1 MRKGAIISLSLVILF
16 FLPSVIPMDGS
27 SMPAAVMPTPFDS
40 QGLLADSSGPYTGK
54 GGALDVS
61 FQGSFTTNTSTWSAT
76 GQSYA
81 ADYTLGTSFSVQNA
95 STVSWTAYVSVSP
108 PAEVEDVSFSVDY
121 PRLEW
126 IPTAVTDPLGVSK
139 TYSADWTFSLGV
151 LTVSSTAVTTYGLW
165 KVEFLGGNH
174 LYDMLF
180 DVGGGPEVITATYD
194 IGQDLEII
202 GTSSFIN
209 GGTSQLVLT
218 DPTGTVWQT
227 MTNTTSGFSS
237 HVIPSFQY
245 KKDITIN
252 QAAVGADLDFFPVM
266 VSLIDTGLHDHAQS
280 SGNDIVFVQNGMVLD
295 HEIEIYNPTYSPTE
309 TRLIAWVKANVSGTV
324 DTVISMYYGNPIVG
338 PQENPSAVWT
348 SSYSAVYHLGESATD
363 EATNAVHSDSTSNSY
378 YGNQNG
384 NADATGLVG
393 VGQDFDGTNDK
404 VVVDSSLGFEPI
416 GDLTISGW
424 FKLDSPF
431 TSSSGTSQ
439 VLMAKYLTADD
450 DMHIALA
457 GTDYSQATM
466 TKGSLVFKMENNNA
480 QKYKCT
486 QRITW
491 GSSNWFYFAATVDA
505 DTPNN
510 NQIYINGLL
519 DTNATRVA
527 GGASYGNLTFQADWE
542 IGGGFTDGQLPG
554 GQGFFDGVMDEVRVS
569 NTLRSGAWLLAE
581 YYNLALPGSFYSVG
595 LESESSV
602 VSPKFTKAID
612 ATAIAGLWTACLHY
626 NDSGSSV
633 DHRVGEYQREFIVQ
647 HDSTLTIDSPTGI
660 ATKVVGD
667 LLYIVVNLTDDI
679 TSGFVSGA
687 TVTANWT
694 DTGTPTIVTLDDYGD
709 GRYGKVLNTSDLQD
723 NKRWRVDIQSSHPYY
738 NDASSFFNLD
748 LTHDTTLTYDSL
760 TTTPVGWRLE
770 VSLLYKDMFDG
781 SPIAGATIRFSNG
794 TLADVAWAGGGRYNL
809 SLSSFGLSKGNH
821 MFSFVAEPQSSYLAD
836 GTVDV
841 TFTIRA
847 HQTAVSVSGDLLVP
861 FGEDTPLTIQLI
873 DLDNQTIVPIGSVSA
888 FTFTT
893 SSHGVQSDNSPAD
906 YLFTLVTNGWS
917 ITPSE
922 SVTLS
927 VTFSNSNYKAPD
939 DHVFSIEIRA
949 HYTSVSVSG
958 DLDKPLGN
966 NTPITVILTDLDTG
980 SQIDIGNVAS
990 FSFASSYGTQNENSL
1005 SSFDVTLSTSG
1016 WAVGS
1021 TTVTLTVAMSSS
1033 NYFAPAA
1040 YDFDVVMESLTIY
1053 MYHEPSNL
1061 RFSTGQDFF
1070 VILRVNV
1077 SEPGPSY
1084 GSPVQGLIQGEFS
1097 VPGYSIS
1104 IDTTDQLIG
1113 RYSLTI
1119 SAASFSDGYHTI
1131 TVYLDPSSANYA
1143 STTLVITFR
1152 YEPGLA
1158 ALSSPSYPQVT
1169 TPFGTDVQ
1177 ISLTYE
1183 DADSGTP
1190 ITGATIGGDIPTYGQ
1205 AYAAGAYTIWID
1217 VAGYAEGSHQ
1227 FTLWADEANYQNK
1240 TLTFTLVIR
1249 YAFTYALPSVGAL
1262 DIPLGNDPV
1271 FTVDYHDIDND
1282 VPVSND
1288 TFEVTVVSSW
1298 GNFDVVYLSGPG
1310 LYEITFNTVD
1320 TDTLVQNLVVTFTFS
1335 RPNYQDGAFA
1345 ISVTIRPHNTDFRL
1359 VSAVAPTT
1367 FNGIINISLYYGDI
1381 DNAAGIGPLGSLTI
1395 TAENDSGS
1403 VLFSTID
1410 EGGGFYTV
1418 QIAANQF
1425 GQGLQTFNITF
1436 SWSGPIQKYQTKWLE
1451 VNANVIGEDSR
1462 LTLMV
1467 ASEPTAYLG
1476 IMSYVFFYS
1485 DQGRV
1490 GITNDTFNVH
1500 ISVSFQGTSVDLGQ
1514 VNIQEIDSATQPGN
1528 YSIDFNTTLFSATGL
1543 YYMNVY
1549 INWTQGVAPFYT
1561 NRFDVISVRVLPRDT
1576 LVSVNPPS
1584 PTYYGETAWFIF
1596 TFDDV
1601 TGGSNVPIADD
1612 PALDITL
1619 SLPGYSVN
1627 YLSGTKQFNVSFD
1640 TSLLGAPLGS
1650 RPFTL
1655 DVTWAGAPFYTNRTG
1670 RTVSVVLLS
1679 RLTVLDYQAP
1689 APTQYQD
1696 NVTFTVTWT
1705 DVTNVASGISIDTL
1719 VLYDD
1724 ATPIPYPTYY
1734 SWTSLGNGQ
1743 YEITVN
1749 TTYYTDPGFY
1759 NLIVELTSADFFI
1772 SDVSASRVFNVR
1784 QRVTLLSAEPTDRLP
1799 YNSTLQFVLNYQD
1812 LLTLGVIGNGSG
1824 LVTFEILNASTWL
1837 YSISW
1842 NAVLEQYDFTV
1853 ETYNHPTLAIDTPYA
1868 LEVKMSY
1875 ANLAPFYGADTAY
1888 ILFELR
1894 SRSTKIVLQDTP
1906 ESTAYLD
1913 YANFTVFYRDLDAA
1927 GSVGI
1932 VADSIE
1938 VYKGAF
1944 TLTQGIDYL
1953 VSNLGVGVYLISVN
1967 TTALDGLG
1975 TTVIDVFANWNPS
1988 NRPYHDDAAVSV
2000 SIVTTERDANVQIL
2014 VPPSQT
2020 QYWDNVTLTFA
2031 YYDLGRGVEITSITV
2046 SDIEVWADGVLLASD
2061 DFILT
2066 SVGPNF
2072 QLEVN
2077 SSVLS
2082 PTLVSGYNLTIFVD
2096 WNDLVAPYYLDDSTM
2111 VRVTLVGRK
2120 MTFSADPISDAD
2132 LGELLSITF
2141 RLQDLDQGWLVAGAI
2156 ISFDGQTVSLT
2167 EGVNY
2172 WVNDVG
2178 GVYTIDVD
2186 TLALGSP
2193 GPYKFDLDIA
2203 WNPGTAPFYSALATI
2218 ELTGVVREIDTDLTL
2233 LSPATGIVEVY
2244 WKDQAYVEV
2253 SFDDLF
2259 NLVVISGATV
2269 RYDSAIANGF
2279 FDESIAT
2286 PGTYNAFISTENAT
2300 SPGTQVVTI
2309 TASLSNYETAVAY
2322 VTLLIKALPS
2332 EMIPISPVSGQDFMS
2347 RGSAIEITIYL
2358 RDDYITL
2365 APIVDSKVLSVLAR
2379 FEGLDYPL
2387 VYNGTVGYYELLIP
2401 ADGPTILDIGTYNVQ
2416 ITATFNF
2423 YDPATYLFRVT
2434 LTQSATELRF
2444 TGTTAEDMSRVY
2456 TQSVNFSVMLVL
2468 PDFGDAPFY
2477 NSTITWSVV
2486 GTGLSGTLAN
2496 PRTGYYSTIVD
2507 TTTIGYGIWPIS
2519 IRARTWA
2526 NASEFADTS
2535 IQLTLTITRIPT
2547 TVIRPG
2553 NLDVYWGWSG
2563 NIEFIYSAG
2572 SFGNVTGANA
2582 PFTWDVVSG
2591 NATEGPNGRYFVF
2604 VNTSLVTPGFY
2615 TLSLTLSK
2623 ENYQEGPAS
2632 ILIRVLEVPTSIFVD
2647 SVVYTP
2653 AYAGEL
2659 LSMTDLQIPLGESMV
2674 INLWYN
2680 DTDDSE
2686 GYLGGLPGAFATAN
2700 SFLRGPTIDT
2710 PLNVS
2715 LVDLGLGLYRIWFDT
2730 TDPAIAA
2737 IVTEEPYRFYIELG
2751 LANRR
2756 IAEILIRIV
2765 VINIPTELTIIGDV
2779 PDTIIN
2785 GDTVDFEVFLNDT
2798 WHNAGLAGQDIV
2810 LTVEGGLQGLVG
2822 LDWEEIGSG
2831 RYRVILSTGGIM
2843 MNAGSGFV
2851 TISVEIP
2858 GYAPMTT
2865 NVLLSVLLSE
2875 TDRMFQTVLVFG
2887 LPISLVLFILLGAY
2901 VRVWSV
2907 PKKIRQINGQ
2917 IKKLRKGKMPEPIA
2931 DVKSRRELIAG
2942 LFNSTFSELKLTRV
2956 ASQMPEESVPI
2967 EIPEMG
2973 DLLIQLAILTNLDAD
2988 ELDEFKADISKMK
3001 ISEQA
3006 AFVREVIEQEA
3017 VRAARREGK
3026 TVEEILNQVAAQAA
3040 RQLEGVEEEIPAPQ
3054 ILDVKPEVAEEVE
3067 EPIVGEPEEAEE
3079 MIEVIMD
3086 DRLSTF
3092 EIEDIKIELVRRGV
3106 PAHEIDTIIEQVKD
3120 LPREL
3125 VDELIKSVDRNEK

>member
-1 MRKGAIISLSLVILF
+1 MKRSAIFGLSLVILF
-16 FLPSVIPMDGS
+16 FLPSVIPMGGLS
-27 SMPAAVMPTPFDS
+27 IPAEVIPTPFDG
-40 QGLLADSSGPYTGK
+40 QGLLADSPGAYTGK
-54 GGALDVS
+54 GGALDVT
-61 FQGSFTTNTSTWSAT
+61 FRGTFTTNASSWSAT

-81 ADYTLGTSFSVQNA
+81 ADYTFGTSFSVQNA

-108 PAEVEDVSFSVDY
+108 PAEVEDVSFSIDY

-139 TYSADWTFSLGV
+139 TNPADWTFSLGV

-165 KVEFLGGNH
+165 RIEFLGGNH
-174 LYDMLF
+174 IYDLLF
-180 DVGGGPEVITATYD
+180 DLAGGPEAITTTYD
-194 IGQDLEII
+194 IGQDLEIK
-202 GTSSFIN
+202 GTTSFIN

-218 DPTGTVWQT
+218 DPTGTVWDT
-227 MTNTTSGFSS
+227 MTDTTSGSSS
-237 HVIPSFQY
+237 HEIPSFRY

-252 QAAVGADLDFFPVM
+252 QAAIGSDLDFFPVM
-266 VSLIDTGLHDHAQS
+266 VSLIDTGLHAHAQS
-280 SGNDIVFVQNGMVLD
+280 SGNDIVFVQNGIVLD

-309 TRLIAWVKANVSGTV
+309 ARLVAWVKANVSGSV
-324 DTVISMYYGNPIVG
+324 DTTISMYYGNPIVG
-338 PQENPSAVWT
+338 PQENPIGVWT
-348 SSYSAVYHLGESATD
+348 QSYGAVYHLGESATD
-363 EATNAVHSDSTSNSY
+363 EGTSAVHYDSTSNSY
-378 YGNQNG
+378 YGNQTG

-393 VGQDFDGTNDK
+393 VGQDFDGIDDK
-404 VVVDSSLGFEPI
+404 VLVDSSLGFDPT
-416 GDLTISGW
+416 GDITISGW
-424 FKLDSPF
+424 FRLDNTF
-431 TSSSGTSQ
+431 TSSTTTSQ
-439 VLMAKYLTADD
+439 VLMAKYLTGDD
-450 DMHIALA
+450 DMHIVLA
-457 GTDYSQATM
+457 GTDYSQGTM
-466 TKGSLVFKMENNNA
+466 TIGSLVFKIENEA
-480 QKYKCT
+480 SQKYKCS

-491 GSSNWFYFAATVDA
+491 SNSNWYYFAVTMDSG
-505 DTPNN
+505 TPNN
-510 NQIYINGLL
+510 NQIYINGQL
-519 DTNATRVA
+519 DTNATAVA
-527 GGASYGNLTFQADWE
+527 GGISYGDLAYPADWE
-542 IGGGFTDGQLPG
+542 MGGGFTDSQIPG

-595 LESESSV
+595 LESERSV
-602 VSPKFTKAID
+602 VAPKFVKTID
-612 ATAIAGLWTACLHY
+612 ATAIAGLWTASLHY
-626 NDSGSSV
+626 NDSSASV
-633 DHRVGEYQREFIVQ
+633 DHRVGEYRREFIVR
-647 HDSTLTIDSPTGI
+647 HNSTLTIDSPTGI
-660 ATKVVGD
+660 ATKVVRD
-667 LLYIVVNLTDDI
+667 LLYIVVNLTDDV
-679 TSGFVSGA
+679 TSDFISGA
-687 TVTANWT
+687 IVTANWT
-694 DTGTPTIVTLDDYGD
+694 DTGTPTIVTFDDYGG
-709 GRYGKVLNTSDLQD
+709 GRYGKVLNTSDLED
-723 NKRWRVDIQSSHPYY
+723 NKLWQIDIQSSHPYY
-738 NDASSFFNLD
+738 NDASASFSLNLS
-748 LTHDTTLTYDSL
+748 HDTSLTYDSL

-770 VSLLYKDMFDG
+770 VSLLFEDMFDG
-781 SPIAGATIRFSNG
+781 SPITGAAIKFSNG
-794 TLADVAWAGGGRYNL
+794 TPANVVSDGGGRYNL
-809 SLSSFGLSKGNH
+809 SLSSAGLGKGDH
-821 MFSFVAEPQSSYLAD
+821 TYSFIAEPPSSYLLD

-847 HQTAVSVSGDLLVP
+847 HHTAVSVSGDLIVP
-861 FGEDTPLTIQLI
+861 VGEDCPLTIQLI
-873 DLDNQTIVPIGSVSA
+873 DLDNQTVVPIGSVSA
-888 FTFTT
+888 FTFT
-893 SSHGVQSDNSPAD
+893 SSGYGVQSDNSPAD
-906 YLFTLVTNGWS
+906 YLFTLVTNTWL

-927 VTFSNSNYKAPD
+927 VTLSDSKYVAPD
-939 DHVFSIEIRA
+939 DHVFAVEIRA

-958 DLDKPLGN
+958 VLHKPLGN
-966 NTPITVILTDLDTG
+966 TTPLTVILTDLDTG
-980 SQIDIGNVAS
+980 NQIAIGNVGS
-990 FSFASSYGTQNENSL
+990 FTFTSSYAPQVWNSPSSYGITL
-1005 SSFDVTLSTSG
+1005 DTSS

-1021 TTVTLTVAMSSS
+1021 TAVTLTVAMSSS
-1033 NYFAPAA
+1033 EYSAPAS
-1040 YDFDVVMESLTIY
+1040 YDFDVVMTSLTIY
-1053 MYHEPSNL
+1053 MYHEPSTL
-1061 RFSTGQDFF
+1061 RFSTGQDFL
-1070 VILRVNV
+1070 VTLRVDV

-1084 GSPVQGLIQGEFS
+1084 GSPVQGLNQGEFS
-1097 VPGYSIS
+1097 VPGYTIT
-1104 IDTTDQLIG
+1104 IDTTDQAIG
-1113 RYSLTI
+1113 RYNLTI

-1205 AYAAGAYTIWID
+1205 AYAAGVYTIWID
-1217 VAGYAEGSHQ
+1217 VTGYAQGSHQ

-1249 YAFTYALPSVGAL
+1249 NAFTYALPSVGAL

-1282 VPVSND
+1282 VPVSNE
-1288 TFEVTVVSSW
+1288 TFDVTIVSSW
-1298 GNFDVVYLSGPG
+1298 SNFDVVYLSGPG
-1310 LYEITFNTVD
+1310 LYEITFNTID
-1320 TDTLVQNLVVTFTFS
+1320 TDNLEQNLVVTFTFS
-1335 RPNYQDGAFA
+1335 RPNYQDGAFT

-1359 VSAVAPTT
+1359 VSAVDPTT
-1367 FNGIINISLYYGDI
+1367 FNGIINVSLYYGDI
-1381 DNAAGIGPLGSLTI
+1381 DNAAGIEPLGSLAI
-1395 TAENDSGS
+1395 TVVNESGS
-1403 VLFSTID
+1403 VGFVTID
-1410 EGGGFYTV
+1410 DSGGYYTV

-1436 SWSGPIQKYQTKWLE
+1436 SWSGAIQKYQTKWLE
-1451 VNANVIGEDSR
+1451 VTANVIGEDSR

-1467 ASEPTAYLG
+1467 ASEPTAFLG
-1476 IMSYVFFYS
+1476 VMSYIFFYS
-1485 DQGRV
+1485 DQGNI

-1500 ISVSFQGTSVDLGQ
+1500 ISVSFQEISIDLGQ
-1514 VNIQEIDSATQPGN
+1514 VNIQEIGSGN
-1528 YSIDFNTTLFSATGL
+1528 YSIDFNTTIFSATGL

-1549 INWTQGVAPFYT
+1549 INWTEGVAPFYT

-1576 LVSVNPPS
+1576 LVSVTPPS
-1584 PTYYGETAWFIF
+1584 PTYYGEMAWFIF

-1601 TGGSNVPIADD
+1601 TGESNVPIADD

-1619 SLPGYSVN
+1619 NLPGYSVN
-1627 YLSGTKQFNVSFD
+1627 YLSGTQEFNVTFD
-1640 TSLLGAPLGS
+1640 TSLLGPPLGS
-1650 RPFTL
+1650 RSFTL
-1655 DVTWAGAPFYTNRTG
+1655 DITWTGAPFYTNRTG
-1670 RTVSVVLLS
+1670 HTISVVLLA

-1689 APTQYQD
+1689 APTPYQD

-1705 DVTNVASGISIDTL
+1705 DVTNIASGISVDTFL
-1719 VLYDD
+1719 LYDD
-1724 ATPIPYPTYY
+1724 TIPIPYPTFY
-1734 SWTSLGNGQ
+1734 SWASLGNGQ
-1743 YEITVN
+1743 YEITLN
-1749 TTYYTDPGFY
+1749 STYYSDPGFY
-1759 NLIVELTSADFFI
+1759 DLVVELTSADFFI
-1772 SDVSASRVFNVR
+1772 SDVSASRVFNIR
-1784 QRVTLLSAEPTDRLP
+1784 QRVTLLSAKPTDRLP
-1799 YNSTLQFVLNYQD
+1799 YNSTLQVVLNYQD
-1812 LLTLGVIGNGSG
+1812 LLTLGVIGNSSG
-1824 LVTFEILNASTWL
+1824 LVTFEILNSSTWF

-1842 NAVLEQYDFTV
+1842 NTVLEQYDFTV

-1868 LEVKMSY
+1868 LEVRMTYSDV
-1875 ANLAPFYGADTAY
+1875 APFYGADTAY

-1894 SRSTKIVLQDTP
+1894 SRSSKLVLQDTP
-1906 ESTAYLD
+1906 ESTPYLD

-1932 VADSIE
+1932 IADSIL
-1938 VYKGAF
+1938 VYKGVIQ
-1944 TLTQGIDYL
+1944 LTQGTNYS
-1953 VSNLGVGVYLISVN
+1953 VSNLGDGIYLISVN

-1975 TTVIDVFANWNPS
+1975 TTVLDVFANWNPS
-1988 NRPYHDDAAVSV
+1988 NRPYHDDADVSV
-2000 SIVTTERDANVQIL
+2000 SIVTTERDTDVQIL

-2031 YYDLGRGVEITSITV
+2031 YFDLGRTSEITSITA
-2046 SDIEVWADGVLLASD
+2046 SDIEVWADGVLLASG

-2066 SVGPNF
+2066 SIGPNF

-2096 WNDLVAPYYLDDSTM
+2096 WNDAAAPYYLDDSTL

-2120 MTFSADPISDAD
+2120 MTFSADPIGDAD

-2141 RLQDLDQGWLVAGAI
+2141 RLQDLDHGWLVAGAI
-2156 ISFDGQTVSLT
+2156 ISFDGQTVSLILDAD
-2167 EGVNY
+2167 Y

-2203 WNPGTAPFYSALATI
+2203 WNPGTAPFYTNLATI
-2218 ELTGVVREIDTDLTL
+2218 ELTGIVREIDTELTL
-2233 LSPATGIVEVY
+2233 LSPATGIVEVF
-2244 WKDQAYVEV
+2244 WQDQAFVDV

-2259 NLVVISGATV
+2259 NLVTISGATV
-2269 RYDSAIANGF
+2269 RYDSGIANGF

-2300 SPGTQVVTI
+2300 TGTHVVTI
-2309 TASLSNYETAVAY
+2309 TASLSNYETAITY
-2322 VTLLIKALPS
+2322 VTIIVKALPS
-2332 EMIPISPVSGQDFMS
+2332 EMTPISPASGQQDMK

-2358 RDDYITL
+2358 RDDYVAH
-2365 APIVDSKVLSVLAR
+2365 APIVDANVLSVLAN
-2379 FEGLDYPL
+2379 FEGVDYPL
-2387 VYNGTVGYYELLIP
+2387 VYNGTAGYYELFIP
-2401 ADGPTILDIGTYNVQ
+2401 ADGPTILDIGTYNVR
-2416 ITATFNF
+2416 IIATFDF

-2468 PDFGDAPFY
+2468 PDFGDAVFY
-2477 NSTITWSVV
+2477 NSTVTWYIV
-2486 GTGLSGTLAN
+2486 GTGLTGTLAN
-2496 PRTGYYSTIVD
+2496 PRTGYYSTVVD
-2507 TTTIGYGIWPIS
+2507 TTTIGYGIWPIT
-2519 IRARTWA
+2519 IRARSWD
-2526 NASEFADTS
+2526 NASDYADAA
-2535 IQLTLTITRIPT
+2535 IQLTLTVTRIPT

-2572 SFGNVTGANA
+2572 SFGNVTDANA

-2591 NATEGPNGRYFVF
+2591 NATAGPNGRYFVF
-2604 VNTSLVTPGFY
+2604 LNTSQVSPGFY
-2615 TLSLTLSK
+2615 TLSIVLSK

-2632 ILIRVLEVPTSIFVD
+2632 VLVRVSEVPTSIYMA

-2653 AYAGEL
+2653 AYGGTL
-2659 LSMTDLQIPLGESMV
+2659 PTTTDLQIPLGDSMT
-2674 INLWYN
+2674 IDLWYN

-2686 GYLGGLPGAFATAN
+2686 GYVGGLSGAFATAN
-2700 SFLRGPTIDT
+2700 SFLRGPTIDN

-2715 LVDLGLGLYRIWFDT
+2715 LIDLGFGLYRMSFDT
-2730 TDPAIAA
+2730 SDPAIAA
-2737 IVTEEPYRFYIELG
+2737 IVTDEPYRFYIEMDLP
-2751 LANRR
+2751 NRR
-2756 IAEILIRIV
+2756 IAEILVRIV
-2765 VINIPTELTIIGDV
+2765 IIDIPTELVVIDDV
-2779 PDTIIN
+2779 PDAIIN
-2785 GDTVDFEVFLNDT
+2785 GDTVDFEIFLSDT
-2798 WHNAGLAGQDIV
+2798 WHNVGLAGQDIV
-2810 LTVEGGLQGLVG
+2810 LTGEGGLQGVVG
-2822 LDWEEIGSG
+2822 LNWEEIGNG
-2831 RYRVILSTGGIM
+2831 HYRITLSTGGFL
-2843 MNAGSGFV
+2843 NAGSGFV

-2858 GYAPMTT
+2858 GYAPMTF
-2865 NVLLSVLLSE
+2865 NVLLSVLPSE
-2875 TDRMFQTVLVFG
+2875 TDRMFQTVLIYG
-2887 LPISLVLFILLGAY
+2887 LPLSLLLFILLGAY

-2907 PKKIRQINGQ
+2907 PKKLRQINGQ
-2917 IKKLRKGKMPEPIA
+2917 IKKLRKGKIPEPIA
-2931 DVKSRRELIAG
+2931 DVKSRTELIAE

-3006 AFVREVIEQEA
+3006 VFVREVIEQEA

-3026 TVEEILNQVAAQAA
+3026 TVEEILEQIAAQAA

-3054 ILDVKPEVAEEVE
+3054 ILDVEPEVAEEVE
-3067 EPIVGEPEEAEE
+3067 EPIVGKSEEAEE

-3086 DRLSTF
+3086 DRLSMF
-3092 EIEDIKIELVRRGV
+3092 EIEDIKLELVRRGV

-3125 VDELIKSVDRNEK
+3125 VDELIESVDRNNK

>member
-1 MRKGAIISLSLVILF
+1 MRKSAIIGLSLVILF
-16 FLPSVIPMDGS
+16 FLPSTVSMDGS
-27 SMPAAVMPTPFDS
+27 SMPAAVIPAPFDN
-40 QGLLADSSGPYTGK
+40 QGLVADSPVSYAGK
-54 GGALDVS
+54 GGALDVAL
-61 FQGSFTTNTSTWSAT
+61 QGSFTVNASTWNAA
-76 GQSYA
+76 GQTYA

-108 PAEVEDVSFSVDY
+108 PAEVEDVSFAVDY

-126 IPTAVTDPLGVSK
+126 IPISVTDPLGVVK
-139 TYSADWTFSLGV
+139 TYPTDWTYSLGV
-151 LTVSSTAVTTYGLW
+151 LSVASTAVTTYGLW
-165 KVEFLGGNH
+165 KIEFLGGNH
-174 LYDMLF
+174 LYDIQF
-180 DVGGGPEVITATYD
+180 DLGGGSYANTATYD
-194 IGQDLEII
+194 VGEDLEIQ
-202 GTSSFIN
+202 GSSSFIN
-209 GGTSQLVLT
+209 GATAQLVLT
-218 DPTGTVWQT
+218 DPTGAVWHT
-227 MTNTTSGFSS
+227 TTNTTSGSSS
-237 HVIPSFQY
+237 HEIPSFQY

-252 QAAVGADLDFFPVM
+252 QAAIGTDLNFFPVM

-295 HEIEIYNPTYSPTE
+295 HEVEIYNPTYSGTE
-309 TRLIAWVKANVSGTV
+309 AQLVAWVKANVSGTV

-338 PQENPSAVWT
+338 PQENPSGVWT
-348 SSYSAVYHLGESATD
+348 SSYSAVYHLGESAAD
-363 EATNAVHSDSTSNSY
+363 EATSAVHYDSTSNSY

-393 VGQDFDGTNDK
+393 SGQDFDGTDDK
-404 VVVDSSLGFEPI
+404 VVVDSSRGFDPT

-439 VLMAKYLTADD
+439 VLMAKYLTGDD
-450 DMHIALA
+450 DMHIVLA
-457 GTDYSQATM
+457 GTDYGNAM
-466 TKGSLVFKMENNNA
+466 TKGSIVFKMENNAA

-486 QRITW
+486 QQITW
-491 GSSNWFYFAATVDA
+491 STSSWFYFAATMDA
-505 DTPNN
+505 STPNN
-510 NQIYINGLL
+510 NQIYINGQL
-519 DTNATRVA
+519 DTNATNVI
-527 GGASYGNLTFQADWE
+527 GGASYGNLTFPADWE
-542 IGGGFTDGQLPG
+542 IGGGFTDSQLPG
-554 GQGFFDGVMDEVRVS
+554 GQGFFDGRMDEVRVS

-595 LESESSV
+595 SESERSLAA
-602 VSPKFTKAID
+602 PKFTKAID
-612 ATAIAGLWTACLHY
+612 STAVAGLWTASLHY
-626 NDSGSSV
+626 NDSGASV
-633 DHRVGEYQREFIVQ
+633 DHRVGEYQREFIVR
-647 HDSTLTIDSPTGI
+647 HGSTLTIGSPSGI
-660 ATKVVGD
+660 ATRVVGD
-667 LLYIVVNLTDDI
+667 LLYIVANLTDDI

-694 DTGTPTIVTLDDYGD
+694 DTGTSTMVTFEDYGD
-709 GRYGKVLNTSDLQD
+709 GRYGKVLNTSDLEG
-723 NKRWRVDIQSSHPYY
+723 NIRWHINIQSSHPFY
-738 NDASSFFNLD
+738 NDASTSFNLD
-748 LTHDTTLTYDSL
+748 LSHDTSLTYDSL

-770 VSLLYKDMFDG
+770 VSLLFEDTFDG
-781 SPIAGATIRFSNG
+781 SPITGAIIKFSNG
-794 TLADVAWAGGGRYNL
+794 TPVDNVVAEGGGRYNL
-809 SLSSFGLSKGNH
+809 SLSSVGLGKGDH
-821 MFSFVAEPQSSYLAD
+821 KYSFIAEPPSSYLVD

-847 HQTAVSVSGDLLVP
+847 HHTAVSVSGDLIVP
-861 FGEDTPLTIQLI
+861 IGEDTPLTIQLV
-873 DLDNQTIVPIGSVSA
+873 DLDNQTVVPIGSVSA
-888 FTFTT
+888 FTFTP
-893 SSHGVQSDNSPAD
+893 SSHGAQSDSSPAD
-906 YLFTLVTNGWS
+906 YLFNLVTNTWS

-927 VTFSNSNYKAPD
+927 VTLSDSNYMAPD
-939 DHVFSIEIRA
+939 SHVFSVEIRS

-958 DLDKPLGN
+958 VLHKPLGN
-966 NTPITVILTDLDTG
+966 TTPLTVILTDLDTG
-980 SQIDIGNVAS
+980 NQIAIGNVGTFTFTSSYAPQVWNS
-990 FSFASSYGTQNENSL
+990 PSSYGITL
-1005 SSFDVTLSTSG
+1005 DTSS

-1021 TTVTLTVAMSSS
+1021 NTVTLTVAMSSS
-1033 NYFAPAA
+1033 EYSAPASC
-1040 YDFDVVMESLTIY
+1040 DFDIVITSLTIY
-1053 MYHEPSNL
+1053 MYHEPSTL
-1061 RFSTGQDFF
+1061 RFSTGQDFL
-1070 VILRVNV
+1070 VTLRVDV

-1084 GSPVQGLIQGEFS
+1084 GSPVQGLIEGEFS
-1097 VPGYSIS
+1097 VPGYTIT
-1104 IDTTDQLIG
+1104 IDTTDQALG
-1113 RYSLTI
+1113 KYNLTI

-1190 ITGATIGGDIPTYGQ
+1190 ITGATIGGDILTYGQ

-1217 VAGYAEGSHQ
+1217 VAGYAQGSHQ

-1249 YAFTYALPSVGAL
+1249 NAFTYALPSVGAL

-1282 VPVSND
+1282 VPVSNG
-1288 TFEVTVVSSW
+1288 TGEVTVVSSW
-1298 GNFDVVYLSGPG
+1298 GNFNVVYLSGPG

-1320 TDTLVQNLVVTFTFS
+1320 TDTLVQNQISTFTFS
-1335 RPNYQDGAFA
+1335 RPNYQDGVFS

-1381 DNAAGIGPLGSLTI
+1381 DNAAGIEPLGSLTI
-1395 TAENDSGS
+1395 TVVNESGS
-1403 VLFSTID
+1403 VGFNPID
-1410 EGGGFYTV
+1410 DSGGYYTV

-1425 GQGLQTFNITF
+1425 GQGLHTFNITF
-1436 SWSGPIQKYQTKWLE
+1436 GWSGPIQKYQTKWLE
-1451 VNANVIGEDSR
+1451 VTANVVGEDSR

-1476 IMSYVFFYS
+1476 VMSYIFFYS
-1485 DQGRV
+1485 DQGNI

-1500 ISVSFQGTSVDLGQ
+1500 ISVSFQGISVDLGQ
-1514 VNIQEIDSATQPGN
+1514 VNIQEIGSGN
-1528 YSIDFNTTLFSATGL
+1528 YSIDFNTTIFSATGL

-1549 INWTQGVAPFYT
+1549 INWTEGVAPFYT

-1576 LVSVNPPS
+1576 LVSVTPPS
-1584 PTYYGETAWFIF
+1584 PTYYGEIAWFVF

-1601 TGGSNVPIADD
+1601 TGESNVPIVDD
-1612 PALDITL
+1612 PSLDITL

-1627 YLSGTKQFNVSFD
+1627 YLSGTQEFNVTFD

-1650 RPFTL
+1650 RSFTL

-1670 RTVSVVLLS
+1670 HAISIVLLA
-1679 RLTVLDYQAP
+1679 RLTVLDFQAP
-1689 APTQYQD
+1689 APTPYQD

-1705 DVTNVASGISIDTL
+1705 DVTSVASGISVDTF

-1724 ATPIPYPTYY
+1724 ATPIPYPAFY

-1743 YEITVN
+1743 YEITMN
-1749 TTYYTDPGFY
+1749 STYYSAPGFY
-1759 NLIVELTSADFFI
+1759 NLVVELTSADFFI
-1772 SDVSASRVFNVR
+1772 LDASASRVFNVR

-1812 LLTLGVIGNGSG
+1812 LLTLGVIGNASD
-1824 LVTFEILNASTWL
+1824 LVTFEILNSSTWFH
-1837 YSISW
+1837 SISW
-1842 NAVLEQYDFTV
+1842 NAILKQYDFTV
-1853 ETYNHPTLAIDTPYA
+1853 ETYNHPTLATDTPYA
-1868 LEVKMSY
+1868 LEVKMTY
-1875 ANLAPFYGADTAY
+1875 ANVAPFYGADTTY
-1888 ILFELR
+1888 IQFELR
-1894 SRSTKIVLQDTP
+1894 SRSSKLVLQDTP
-1906 ESTAYLD
+1906 DSTPYLD

-1932 VADSIE
+1932 IADSIE
-1938 VYKGAF
+1938 VYKGA
-1944 TLTQGIDYL
+1944 TPLTQGTHYL
-1953 VSNLGVGVYLISVN
+1953 VSNLSGGIYLISVN

-1975 TTVIDVFANWNPS
+1975 TTVLTVFANWNPS
-1988 NRPYHDDAAVSV
+1988 NRPYHDDADVIV

-2031 YYDLGRGVEITSITV
+2031 YYDLGRGVEITSITA
-2046 SDIEVWADGVLLASD
+2046 SDIEVWADGALLAPGA
-2061 DFILT
+2061 FILT
-2066 SVGPNF
+2066 SIGPNF

-2096 WNDLVAPYYLDDSTM
+2096 WNDLVAPYYLDDSTL

-2167 EGVNY
+2167 QGVNY
-2172 WVNDVG
+2172 WVTDVG

-2203 WNPGTAPFYSALATI
+2203 WNPGTVPFYTNLATI
-2218 ELTGVVREIDTDLTL
+2218 ELTGIVREIDTELTL
-2233 LSPATGIVEVY
+2233 IDPASGIVEVF
-2244 WKDQAYVEV
+2244 WQDAAYVDV
-2253 SFDDLF
+2253 SFDDLY

-2269 RYDSAIANGF
+2269 RYDSDIANGF

-2300 SPGTQVVTI
+2300 SPGTLVVTI
-2309 TASLSNYETAVAY
+2309 TASLANYETAIAY

-2365 APIVDSKVLSVLAR
+2365 APILDSKVLSVLAN
-2379 FEGLDYPL
+2379 FEGVDYPL

-2401 ADGPTILDIGTYNVQ
+2401 ADGPTILDIGTYNVRV
-2416 ITATFNF
+2416 TAIFNF
-2423 YDPATYLFRVT
+2423 YDPATFLFRVT

-2456 TQSVNFSVMLVL
+2456 TESVNFSVMLVL
-2468 PDFGDAPFY
+2468 PDFGDMLFY
-2477 NSTITWSVV
+2477 NSTVTWYIV
-2486 GTGLSGTLAN
+2486 GTSLTGTLAN
-2496 PRTGYYSTIVD
+2496 PRTGYFSTVVD
-2507 TTTIGYGIWPIS
+2507 TITIGYGIWPIT
-2519 IRARTWA
+2519 IRARTWD

-2553 NLDVYWGWSG
+2553 NIDVYWGWNG

-2582 PFTWDVVSG
+2582 PFNWDVVSG

-2604 VNTSLVTPGFY
+2604 VNTSLVAPGFY

-2653 AYAGEL
+2653 AYGGTL
-2659 LSMTDLQIPLGESMV
+2659 PSMTDLQIPLGESMV
-2674 INLWYN
+2674 IDLWYN
-2680 DTDDSE
+2680 DTDASE
-2686 GYLGGLPGAFATAN
+2686 GYIGGLSGAFATGN

-2710 PLNVS
+2710 PLSVS
-2715 LVDLGLGLYRIWFDT
+2715 LVDVGHGLYRLTFDT
-2730 TDPAIAA
+2730 TNPAIAA
-2737 IVTEEPYRFYIELG
+2737 IVTDEPYRFYIEMDLE
-2751 LANRR
+2751 NRR
-2756 IAEILIRIV
+2756 IADILIRIV
-2765 VINIPTELTIIGDV
+2765 VIDIPTDIVILTEL
-2779 PDTIIN
+2779 PDSLVN
-2785 GDTVDFEVFLNDT
+2785 GDSFTFDVFLNDT
-2798 WHNAGLAGQDIV
+2798 WHNLGLSGQ
-2810 LTVEGGLQGLVG
+2810 TATFSNSERLQGVV
-2822 LDWEEIGSG
+2822 DWAWEEVGNG
-2831 RYRVILSTGGIM
+2831 YYRIIMSTGGLL
-2843 MNAGSGFV
+2843 NSGSGFA

-2858 GYAPMTT
+2858 GYASMTFET
-2865 NVLLSVLLSE
+2865 HLEVVPNQTDEVL
-2875 TDRMFQTVLVFG
+2875 QTALVYG
-2887 LPISLVLFILLGAY
+2887 LPISLLVVILLGAY
-2901 VRVWSV
+2901 IRVWSV
-2907 PKKIRQINGQ
+2907 PKRIRQINKQ
-2917 IKKLRKGKMPEPIA
+2917 IKAISKGKIPAPLS
-2931 DVKSRRELIAG
+2931 DVRSRTEILAA
-2942 LFNSTFSELKLTRV
+2942 LFNDTYSQMKLTRV
-2956 ASQMPEESVPI
+2956 AAQMPEESVSI

-2988 ELDEFKADISKMK
+2988 ELDEFKTDIAKMK

-3026 TVEEILNQVAAQAA
+3026 TVEEILEGVAAQAA

-3054 ILDVKPEVAEEVE
+3054 ILAVEPEVAEEVE
-3067 EPIVGEPEEAEE
+3067 APIVSEPEEVEE
-3079 MIEVIMD
+3079 VTEVTME

-3092 EIEDIKIELVRRGV
+3092 EIEDIKMELVRRGV

-3125 VDELIKSVDRNEK
+3125 VDELIESVDRNDK

>member
-1 MRKGAIISLSLVILF
+1 
-16 FLPSVIPMDGS
+16 
-27 SMPAAVMPTPFDS
+27 
-40 QGLLADSSGPYTGK
+40 
-54 GGALDVS
+54 
-61 FQGSFTTNTSTWSAT
+61 
-76 GQSYA
+76 
-81 ADYTLGTSFSVQNA
+81 
-95 STVSWTAYVSVSP
+95 
-108 PAEVEDVSFSVDY
+108 
-121 PRLEW
+121 
-126 IPTAVTDPLGVSK
+126 
-139 TYSADWTFSLGV
+139 
-151 LTVSSTAVTTYGLW
+151 
-165 KVEFLGGNH
+165 
-174 LYDMLF
+174 
-180 DVGGGPEVITATYD
+180 
-194 IGQDLEII
+194 
-202 GTSSFIN
+202 
-209 GGTSQLVLT
+209 
-218 DPTGTVWQT
+218 
-227 MTNTTSGFSS
+227 
-237 HVIPSFQY
+237 
-245 KKDITIN
+245 
-252 QAAVGADLDFFPVM
+252 
-266 VSLIDTGLHDHAQS
+266 
-280 SGNDIVFVQNGMVLD
+280 
-295 HEIEIYNPTYSPTE
+295 
-309 TRLIAWVKANVSGTV
+309 
-324 DTVISMYYGNPIVG
+324 
-338 PQENPSAVWT
+338 
-348 SSYSAVYHLGESATD
+348 
-363 EATNAVHSDSTSNSY
+363 
-378 YGNQNG
+378 
-384 NADATGLVG
+384 
-393 VGQDFDGTNDK
+393 
-404 VVVDSSLGFEPI
+404 
-416 GDLTISGW
+416 
-424 FKLDSPF
+424 
-431 TSSSGTSQ
+431 
-439 VLMAKYLTADD
+439 
-450 DMHIALA
+450 
-457 GTDYSQATM
+457 
-466 TKGSLVFKMENNNA
+466 
-480 QKYKCT
+480 
-486 QRITW
+486 
-491 GSSNWFYFAATVDA
+491 
-505 DTPNN
+505 
-510 NQIYINGLL
+510 
-519 DTNATRVA
+519 
-527 GGASYGNLTFQADWE
+527 
-542 IGGGFTDGQLPG
+542 
-554 GQGFFDGVMDEVRVS
+554 
-569 NTLRSGAWLLAE
+569 
-581 YYNLALPGSFYSVG
+581 
-595 LESESSV
+595 
-602 VSPKFTKAID
+602 
-612 ATAIAGLWTACLHY
+612 
-626 NDSGSSV
+626 
-633 DHRVGEYQREFIVQ
+633 
-647 HDSTLTIDSPTGI
+647 
-660 ATKVVGD
+660 
-667 LLYIVVNLTDDI
+667 
-679 TSGFVSGA
+679 
-687 TVTANWT
+687 
-694 DTGTPTIVTLDDYGD
+694 
-709 GRYGKVLNTSDLQD
+709 
-723 NKRWRVDIQSSHPYY
+723 
-738 NDASSFFNLD
+738 
-748 LTHDTTLTYDSL
+748 
-760 TTTPVGWRLE
+760 
-770 VSLLYKDMFDG
+770 
-781 SPIAGATIRFSNG
+781 
-794 TLADVAWAGGGRYNL
+794 
-809 SLSSFGLSKGNH
+809 
-821 MFSFVAEPQSSYLAD
+821 
-836 GTVDV
+836 
-841 TFTIRA
+841 
-847 HQTAVSVSGDLLVP
+847 
-861 FGEDTPLTIQLI
+861 
-873 DLDNQTIVPIGSVSA
+873 
-888 FTFTT
+888 
-893 SSHGVQSDNSPAD
+893 
-906 YLFTLVTNGWS
+906 
-917 ITPSE
+917 
-922 SVTLS
+922 
-927 VTFSNSNYKAPD
+927 
-939 DHVFSIEIRA
+939 
-949 HYTSVSVSG
+949 
-958 DLDKPLGN
+958 
-966 NTPITVILTDLDTG
+966 
-980 SQIDIGNVAS
+980 
-990 FSFASSYGTQNENSL
+990 
-1005 SSFDVTLSTSG
+1005 
-1016 WAVGS
+1016 
-1021 TTVTLTVAMSSS
+1021 
-1033 NYFAPAA
+1033 
-1040 YDFDVVMESLTIY
+1040 
-1053 MYHEPSNL
+1053 
-1061 RFSTGQDFF
+1061 
-1070 VILRVNV
+1070 
-1077 SEPGPSY
+1077 
-1084 GSPVQGLIQGEFS
+1084 
-1097 VPGYSIS
+1097 
-1104 IDTTDQLIG
+1104 
-1113 RYSLTI
+1113 
-1119 SAASFSDGYHTI
+1119 
-1131 TVYLDPSSANYA
+1131 
-1143 STTLVITFR
+1143 
-1152 YEPGLA
+1152 
-1158 ALSSPSYPQVT
+1158 
-1169 TPFGTDVQ
+1169 
-1177 ISLTYE
+1177 
-1183 DADSGTP
+1183 
-1190 ITGATIGGDIPTYGQ
+1190 
-1205 AYAAGAYTIWID
+1205 
-1217 VAGYAEGSHQ
+1217 
-1227 FTLWADEANYQNK
+1227 
-1240 TLTFTLVIR
+1240 
-1249 YAFTYALPSVGAL
+1249 
-1262 DIPLGNDPV
+1262 
-1271 FTVDYHDIDND
+1271 
-1282 VPVSND
+1282 
-1288 TFEVTVVSSW
+1288 
-1298 GNFDVVYLSGPG
+1298 
-1310 LYEITFNTVD
+1310 
-1320 TDTLVQNLVVTFTFS
+1320 
-1335 RPNYQDGAFA
+1335 
-1345 ISVTIRPHNTDFRL
+1345 
-1359 VSAVAPTT
+1359 
-1367 FNGIINISLYYGDI
+1367 
-1381 DNAAGIGPLGSLTI
+1381 
-1395 TAENDSGS
+1395 
-1403 VLFSTID
+1403 
-1410 EGGGFYTV
+1410 V